1 MLTER
6 QMRLMKYLQGC
17 EEYTTTGRLAE
28 VFHVSSRSIRNDLDA
43 IQYFLKGMPVEI
55 ERTPRLGIKLII
67 QKGFDINSLYSNNE
81 IKVYS
86 KEERITIIT
95 VLLTIFDKMTIEQL
109 AEKLQVS
116 KNTIVQDIRQA
127 DDFLS
132 RHGITLLK
140 RSYFGLSLKGDE
152 EQIRNML
159 FNLYIKTESEG
170 SLNILEI
177 LKEHAVIDAGV
188 SESLIRCM
196 EHTMGIRFADES
208 IGELE
213 SMILASLCRIY
224 HGFHVEDKKIGE
236 DAPDEAY
243 ERAILKELKDFSLTE
258 GDLQYFVMLL
268 QSTRRMNGELAQES
282 TEDWTIIKAT
292 ELLIRQFCCYLK
304 IGCDIHSDIRK
315 QIMMHLKVA
324 VFRLRNKIEI
334 KNPLLEDIKF
344 SHSFMY
350 ELTERLLKEQE
361 EMLGVVFPESEIAY
375 TTMYFEVLFQ
385 ENFSLNLSP
394 EILLVC
400 GGGTATA
407 VLLKQRLQECFPELC
422 VRKICRASDVEEEIR
437 KDRPDFIISTV
448 PLNLEKQQVIQVNPL
463 LNPPDIDKIKNTI
476 SVLVYN
482 RKNSYLVHRIH
493 QTMKKGIRDLLR
505 EEYCQFDV
513 ETDDWK
519 EAIAVAAAPL
529 IKDGLVEPSYVDE
542 MVRTVQNLGNYM
554 VFIPEIAF
562 VHGKKDKVRENC
574 ISLLKLKHAIDFGS
588 KAKVDVKVIIVL
600 GNVTENENL
609 ADLVRI
615 LVQDGNME
623 KIKQISSYRELLS
636 LREDAGEEL

>member
-513 ETDDWK
+513 ETDDWR